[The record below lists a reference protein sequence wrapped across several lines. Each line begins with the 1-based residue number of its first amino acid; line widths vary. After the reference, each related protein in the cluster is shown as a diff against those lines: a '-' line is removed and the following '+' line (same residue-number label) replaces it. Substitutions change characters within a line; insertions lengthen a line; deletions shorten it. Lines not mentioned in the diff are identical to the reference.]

1 MRRAV
6 EEDGDDIP
14 GGDSFMD
21 IVANIVGILVLL
33 VVVVGVRAGRAI
45 IIPEAVVAEDTET
58 TAALQTK
65 LSDIVRQ
72 AYAEQSEITELA
84 NKVVS
89 AVGEVERREAMRESA
104 VLYNTTLRAELDEAR
119 KSLNEGDQRSL
130 DSHNAIAQAQ
140 LKLDRLTREQ
150 VALASVAPEPD
161 AEIVEVAPTPI
172 VNGEAEELISFRL
185 QKGRLV
191 YVPLNELA
199 KDLSKSIH
207 IPTLIDPAKPVVTRE
222 TIGPIEGFVG
232 EAEIGWS
239 IRSAGG
245 RVGPLPVLNMLRL
258 REVTPMR
265 GEEPEQAFSPGGY
278 VSSRIELLDPKFI
291 VIQLY
296 VYADSFDTSAAV
308 ANRFRERGFRVAQFL
323 KTDGSPIGVT
333 SNRARGGFSS
343 VTQ

>member
-45 IIPEAVVAEDTET
+45 IVPEAVVSEDTET
-58 TAALQTK
+58 TEALKTK

-72 AYAEQSEITELA
+72 AYAEQSEVTELA
-84 NKVVS
+84 GKVASTVDE
-89 AVGEVERREAMRESA
+89 AGRREAVRESA

-119 KSLNEGDQRSL
+119 KSLNSGDQRSL

-185 QKGRLV
+185 QKGRLI

>member
-1 MRRAV
+1 MRHAV
-6 EEDGDDIP
+6 EDREDETV
-14 GGDSFMD
+14 GGDTLLDM
-21 IVANIVGILVLL
+21 VANSVGILLLLL
-33 VVVVGVRAGRAI
+33 VVVGVGAGRTVVM
-45 IIPEAVVAEDTET
+45 PEAVAAADAET
-58 TAALQTK
+58 TEALQTK
-65 LSDIVRQ
+65 LGDTVRQ
-72 AYAEQSEITELA
+72 AYAAQSEINELA
-84 NKVVS
+84 GKVVS
-89 AVGEVERREAMRESA
+89 TLGEVERREAMRESA

-130 DSHNAIAQAQ
+130 ESHNAIAQAQ
-140 LKLDRLTREQ
+140 LKLDKLTREQ
-150 VALASVAPEPD
+150 VALSSVEPAPD
-161 AEIVEVAPTPI
+161 AEIVQVAPTPI
-172 VNGEAEELISFRL
+172 VNGEAEDLISFRL

-199 KDLSKSIH
+199 LDLSKSIH
-207 IPTLIDPAKPVVTRE
+207 IPTLIDPSKPVVTRE

-239 IRSAGG
+239 LRSAGG

-258 REVTPMR
+258 REVTPLR

-278 VSSRIELLDPKFI
+278 VNSRIELLDPKFI

-296 VYADSFDTSAAV
+296 IYADSFETSSNV
-308 ANRFRERGFRVAQFL
+308 VNQFRERGFRVAQFL

>member
-1 MRRAV
+1 MRRVV
-6 EEDGDDIP
+6 EEEGDDIP
-14 GGDSFMD
+14 GGDSFLD

-33 VVVVGVRAGRAI
+33 VVVVGLRAGRDI
-45 IIPEAVVAEDTET
+45 ILPEAVVAEDIEGTES
-58 TAALQTK
+58 LQTK
-65 LSDIVRQ
+65 LGEIVRQ

-84 NKVVS
+84 GKVVS
-89 AVGEVERREAMRESA
+89 TVGEVERREAMRESA
-104 VLYNTTLRAELDEAR
+104 VLYNTTLRAELDGAR
-119 KSLNEGDQRSL
+119 KSLNSDDQRSL

-150 VALASVAPEPD
+150 IALSSVAPEPD
-161 AEIVEVAPTPI
+161 AELVEVAPTPI

-199 KDLSKSIH
+199 MDLSKSIH
-207 IPTLIDPAKPVVTRE
+207 IPTLIDPSKPVVTRE

-296 VYADSFDTSAAV
+296 VYSDSFDSSAAV

>member
-14 GGDSFMD
+14 GGDSFLD

-45 IIPEAVVAEDTET
+45 IVPETVVSEDTET
-58 TAALQTK
+58 TEALKMK

-84 NKVVS
+84 DKVASTVDE
-89 AVGEVERREAMRESA
+89 AGRREAIRESA

-150 VALASVAPEPD
+150 VALAAVAPEPD

>member
-6 EEDGDDIP
+6 ENEEDDIP
-14 GGDSFMD
+14 GGDSFLD

-45 IIPEAVVAEDTET
+45 IMPEAVVAEDVESIE
-58 TAALQTK
+58 ALQTQ
-65 LSDIVRQ
+65 LGDIVRK
-72 AYAEQSEITELA
+72 AYATQSEITELA
-84 NKVVS
+84 GKVVS
-89 AVGEVERREAMRESA
+89 TLGEVERRDALRESA
-104 VLYNTTLRAELDEAR
+104 VIYNTKLRAELDEAR
-119 KSLNEGDQRSL
+119 NSLNVDDQRSL
-130 DSHNAIAQAQ
+130 ESHNAIAQAQ

-150 VALASVAPEPD
+150 VALSSVAPEPD

-172 VNGEAEELISFRL
+172 VNGQAEELISFRL

-207 IPTLIDPAKPVVTRE
+207 VPTLIDPAKPVVTRE

-239 IRSAGG
+239 IRAAGG

-258 REVTPMR
+258 REVTPLR

-278 VSSRIELLDPKFI
+278 VSSRIELLDPKFV

-296 VYADSFDTSAAV
+296 IYADSFDTCSGV
-308 ANRFRERGFRVAQFL
+308 VNKFRERGFRVAQFL

>member
-6 EEDGDDIP
+6 ENEEDDIP
-14 GGDSFMD
+14 GGDSFLD

-33 VVVVGVRAGRAI
+33 VVVVGVRAGRVI
-45 IIPEAVVAEDTET
+45 FTPEAVVAEQAESTV
-58 TAALQTK
+58 ALQTK
-65 LSDIVRQ
+65 LGEIVRQ
-72 AYAEQSEITELA
+72 AHAEQSEISELVG
-84 NKVVS
+84 KV
-89 AVGEVERREAMRESA
+89 ATTLDEVDRRNAMRESA
-104 VLYNTTLRAELDEAR
+104 VLYNTKLRAELDEAR
-119 KSLNEGDQRSL
+119 TSLNEGDQRSL
-130 DSHNAIAQAQ
+130 ETHNAIAQAQ
-140 LKLDRLTREQ
+140 LRLDRLTREQ
-150 VALASVAPEPD
+150 VALSSVEPEPD

-172 VNGEAEELISFRL
+172 VNGKAEELISFRL

-199 KDLSKSIH
+199 EDLSKGIH

-239 IRSAGG
+239 IRSVGG
-245 RVGPLPVLNMLRL
+245 RVGPLPVVNMLRL
-258 REVTPMR
+258 REVTPLR
-265 GEEPEQAFSPGGY
+265 GEDPEQAFSAGGY
-278 VSSRIELLDPKFI
+278 VSSRIELLDPKFV

-296 VYADSFDTSAAV
+296 IYADSFDSSAAIV
-308 ANRFRERGFRVAQFL
+308 NRFRERGFRVAQFL

-333 SNRARGGFSS
+333 SSRARGGFSS

>member
-45 IIPEAVVAEDTET
+45 IVPETVVAEDTET
-58 TAALQTK
+58 TEALKTK

-84 NKVVS
+84 DKVASTVDE
-89 AVGEVERREAMRESA
+89 AGRREAIRESA

-150 VALASVAPEPD
+150 VALASVAPEPN

-185 QKGRLV
+185 QKGRLI

-296 VYADSFDTSAAV
+296 VYADSFDSSAAV

>member
-33 VVVVGVRAGRAI
+33 VVVAGVRAGRAI
-45 IIPEAVVAEDTET
+45 IVPEAVVSEDTET
-58 TAALQTK
+58 TEALKTK

-72 AYAEQSEITELA
+72 AYAEQSEVTELA
-84 NKVVS
+84 GKVASTVDE
-89 AVGEVERREAMRESA
+89 AGRREAVRESA

-119 KSLNEGDQRSL
+119 KSLNSGDQRSL

-150 VALASVAPEPD
+150 VALTSVAPKPD

-185 QKGRLV
+185 QKGRLI